1 MREVDFFLKTH
12 KSSKREYDKYMNS
25 EKPNCMTTAKKYGRD
40 FFDGDRKY
48 GYGGYNYIP
57 GRWDNVINEI
67 TNFYKLDKNSKII
80 DAGAGK
86 GYFLY
91 DLGLKIKSK
100 ELYGFDIS
108 KYAVENC
115 PTDIKSNFFVHD
127 VRNKLDFSDKYFD
140 LLTCFGVIHN
150 LKIFEIESTISE
162 LMRVSKKQY
171 LWVESYRSDIE
182 LFNLQ
187 CWAKT
192 CESFFAP
199 DEWIWLFKKFGYEGE
214 YEFIYFE

>member
-1 MREVDFFLKTH
+1 MIKISLMAIENMAMEDI
-12 KSSKREYDKYMNS
+12 S
-25 EKPNCMTTAKKYGRD
+25 
-40 FFDGDRKY
+40 
-48 GYGGYNYIP
+48 IP
-57 GRWDNVINEI
+57 GRWDNVVEQII
-67 TNFYKLDKNSKII
+67 KYYSLDKNSKLI

-86 GYFLY
+86 GFFLS
-91 DLGLKIKSK
+91 DLKLKI
-100 ELYGFDIS
+100 EAEDLYGFDIS
-108 KYAVENC
+108 TYAVNNC
-115 PTDIKSNFFVHD
+115 PDNIKDNFFAHD
-127 VRNKLDFSDKYFD
+127 IRNKFQYTDNFFD

-150 LKIFEIESTISE
+150 LKIFEIETTLKE
-162 LMRVSKKQY
+162 LSRISKKQY
-171 LWVESYRSDIE
+171 LWVESYRNDRE